1 MAARKGSGKGR
12 QAVRNNSGGMPGWGW
27 AVIGILIGAVLM
39 FAMRGHLPMAP
50 RASDGPQPN
59 AQATAKGGS
68 DAGAA
73 ANESTSATD
82 NTAAPKKPQ
91 YDFYSVLS
99 EKEVRIPDAVIS
111 AQAKAEQQQKQQA
124 QQQAAQAQQQAQ
136 ATQQKPAPGPAAVS
150 EAITPAPES
159 AVHATPVTPAPAA
172 ATAAA
177 AAPAGSGYLLQV
189 GAFPSA
195 SDAETLKAKLAM
207 QGFVANVAPVNVN
220 GQTYNRVRLGPF
232 HSATELES
240 AKQRLSAAGINAIA
254 LKEGK

>member
-1 MAARKGSGKGR
+1 MAARKGKGR

-27 AVIGILIGAVLM
+27 AVIGILIGALLM

-50 RASDGPQPN
+50 RPNEGPQPN
-59 AQATAKGGS
+59 AQATAQRGS

-73 ANESTSATD
+73 SNESTSATD
-82 NTAAPKKPQ
+82 NAPAPKKPQ

-124 QQQAAQAQQQAQ
+124 AQQAAQAAAQQQQA
-136 ATQQKPAPGPAAVS
+136 AAAQKPAPGPAAVS
-150 EAITPAPES
+150 EAVTPAPES
-159 AVHATPVTPAPAA
+159 AVHASAPPAA
-172 ATAAA
+172 G
-177 AAPAGSGYLLQV
+177 PASASGTGYLLQV

-207 QGFVANVAPVNVN
+207 QGFVANVASVSVN

-240 AKQRLSAAGINAIA
+240 TKQRLASAGINAIA

>member
-1 MAARKGSGKGR
+1 MAARKGKGR

-39 FAMRGHLPMAP
+39 FAMRGRLPMAP
-50 RASDGPQPN
+50 RATDGPQPN
-59 AQATAKGGS
+59 AQATAQRGS

-73 ANESTSATD
+73 GTESTSATD
-82 NTAAPKKPQ
+82 NAPAPKKPQ

-124 QQQAAQAQQQAQ
+124 AQQAAQAQAAAQQQA
-136 ATQQKPAPGPAAVS
+136 AAAKPAPVAVS
-150 EAITPAPES
+150 EAVTAAPEA
-159 AVHATPVTPAPAA
+159 AVKAQAPA
-172 ATAAA
+172 TS
-177 AAPAGSGYLLQV
+177 SGYLLQV
-189 GAFPSA
+189 GAFPSP

-207 QGFVANVAPVNVN
+207 QGFVANVSPVSVN

-232 HSATELES
+232 HSATELEG
-240 AKQRLSAAGINAIA
+240 AKQRLASAGINAIA

>member
-1 MAARKGSGKGR
+1 MAARKGKGR

-59 AQATAKGGS
+59 AQATAQRGS

-73 ANESTSATD
+73 GTESTSAND
-82 NTAAPKKPQ
+82 SAPAAAKKPQ

-124 QQQAAQAQQQAQ
+124 AQQAAAQQQAQ
-136 ATQQKPAPGPAAVS
+136 AAAQKPAPGPAAVA

-159 AVHATPVTPAPAA
+159 AVRAPTPAPS
-172 ATAAA
+172 AAA
-177 AAPAGSGYLLQV
+177 AAPAASGYLLQV
-189 GAFPSA
+189 GAFPSP

-207 QGFVANVAPVNVN
+207 QGFVANVSPVNVN
-220 GQTYNRVRLGPF
+220 GQTYSRVRLGPF

-240 AKQRLSAAGINAIA
+240 AKQRLTSAGINAIA
-254 LKEGK
+254 LKEGR